1 MATGESLNGEGGLRG
16 GTVDLRSDTV
26 TTPTPE
32 MRTAMAEAEVGDD
45 AYGEDPTVNR
55 LQARVAELCGTEA
68 ALFVPSGSMGNL
80 VSIRAMAAPG
90 DEVICHDKAHILHYE
105 VASLAAVAGLQARP
119 VPGKWGVLDPETVV
133 NAIRPPAYT
142 FPRTRVISL
151 ENTHNLA
158 GGTVYPI
165 DGIRDIRK
173 IADEYDVKVHMDGA
187 RIFNASVASGVPVS
201 EYCSLVDG
209 LTFCFSKALA
219 CPVGSM
225 VVGPAE
231 FIRTAHR
238 FRKMHGGGMR
248 QAGIL
253 AAACLVALDT
263 MIDRLAEDHEN
274 ARRLAEGILDIRPGT
289 TVPANVQTN
298 MVFVK
303 TEPLG
308 FTPVDFVEAMG
319 ERRVKCQ
326 AYHRRTVRM
335 VTHKDVSRED
345 IEYTLTQI
353 KAIARR

>member
-1 MATGESLNGEGGLRG
+1 MI
-16 GTVDLRSDTV
+16 DLRSDTV

-32 MRTAMAEAEVGDD
+32 MRRAMAEAEVGDD

-55 LQARVAELCGTEA
+55 LQARVSEICGTEA

-80 VSIRAMAAPG
+80 VSIRSMAAPG
-90 DEVICHDKAHILHYE
+90 DEVICHEKAHILHYE

-119 VPGKWGVLDPETVV
+119 VPGKWGVLDPEILV

-142 FPRTRVISL
+142 FPRTKVLAL

-165 DGIRDIRK
+165 DAIRDVRK
-173 IADEYDVKVHMDGA
+173 IADEYDLKIHMDGA
-187 RIFNASVASGVPVS
+187 RIFNASVASGVPVI

-209 LTFCFSKALA
+209 LTFCFSKALG

-225 VVGPAE
+225 VVGTEE
-231 FIRTAHR
+231 FIRSAHR
-238 FRKMHGGGMR
+238 YRKMHGGGMR

-263 MIDRLAEDHEN
+263 MIDRLAEDHAN
-274 ARRLAEGILDIRPGT
+274 AKSLAEGILAIRDGT
-289 TVPANVQTN
+289 TVPENVQTN

-308 FTPVDFVEAMG
+308 FSPHEFVEAMLDRG
-319 ERRVKCQ
+319 VKCQ

-335 VTHKDVSRED
+335 VTHKDVSAED
-345 IEYTLTQI
+345 IDTTLAQI
-353 KAIARR
+353 ESLVRA

>member
-1 MATGESLNGEGGLRG
+1 METQNAVSPASPAGRI
-16 GTVDLRSDTV
+16 VDLRSDTV
-26 TTPTPE
+26 TKPTPQ
-32 MRTAMAEAEVGDD
+32 MRKAMAEAEVGDD

-80 VSIRAMAAPG
+80 VSLRSMASPG

-105 VASLAAVAGLQARP
+105 VAALAAVAGLQARP
-119 VPGKWGVLDPETVV
+119 VPGKWGVLEPETIV

-142 FPRTRVISL
+142 FPRTSVIAL

-158 GGTVYPI
+158 GGTVYPV
-165 DGIRDIRK
+165 DDMRDVRK
-173 IADEYDVKVHMDGA
+173 IADEYDLKVHMDGA
-187 RIFNASVASGVPVS
+187 RIFNASVASGVSLS

-225 VVGPAE
+225 VVGSRD
-231 FIRTAHR
+231 FVRSAHR
-238 FRKMHGGGMR
+238 YRKMHGGGMR

-263 MIDRLAEDHEN
+263 MVDRLTEDHSN
-274 ARRLAEGILDIRPGT
+274 ARRLAEGILEIRDDT
-289 TVPANVQTN
+289 TVPENVHTN
-298 MVFVK
+298 MVFVR

-308 FTPVDFVEAMG
+308 LTPPQFVQAMQ
-319 ERRVKCQ
+319 ERGVKCQ

-335 VTHKDVSRED
+335 VTHKDVSSED
-345 IEYTLTQI
+345 IEYTLSQI
-353 KAIARR
+353 QSLVRG